1 MRMVRYDPGAATLGH
16 NDTVY
21 VQPIFGLDQMAGRIT
36 YGCCWAALRP
46 GMAVEPHSHPSLE
59 VYAFTRGEGVMVV
72 DDERQPV
79 KAGDAVLIPRGAL
92 HSAVNPGEAADDLVW
107 FSLGVE

>member
-1 MRMVRYDPGAATLGH
+1 
-16 NDTVY
+16 
-21 VQPIFGLDQMAGRIT
+21 
-36 YGCCWAALRP
+36 
-46 GMAVEPHSHPSLE
+46 
-59 VYAFTRGEGVMVV
+59 MVV
-72 DDERQPV
+72 GDERQPV